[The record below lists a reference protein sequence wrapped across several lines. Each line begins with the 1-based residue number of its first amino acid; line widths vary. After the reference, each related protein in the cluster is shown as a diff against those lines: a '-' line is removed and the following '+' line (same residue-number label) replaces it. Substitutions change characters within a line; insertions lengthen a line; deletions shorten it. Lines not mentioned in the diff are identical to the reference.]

1 MEERRAREGIEVPVG
16 AGGEALRRIEA
27 SLAADDP
34 DLVESFRRWR
44 LPAGADPTDDG
55 TMWIGGWAWIVLAL
69 GMTMLVAGVT
79 GVLVFFMI
87 WAPLRIRGGTGLR
100 SQRWS

>member
-1 MEERRAREGIEVPVG
+1 MPVG

-44 LPAGADPTDDG
+44 APDRADPTDDG
-55 TMWIGGWAWIVLAL
+55 TMWVGGWPLLA
-69 GMTMLVAGVT
+69 VVT
-79 GVLVFFMI
+79 GGAAIAAGLWGAITILLVWFV
-87 WAPLRIRGGTGLR
+87 LRIVVR
-100 SQRWS
+100 

>member
-1 MEERRAREGIEVPVG
+1 MVAAGGTVGGEGGATVPVG

-44 LPAGADPTDDG
+44 APSRADPSDDG
-55 TMWIGGWAWIVLAL
+55 TMWVGGWTLLVLMTGGAAVAVGIGGVVTVLFFWLVLRL
-69 GMTMLVAGVT
+69 GT
-79 GVLVFFMI
+79 
-87 WAPLRIRGGTGLR
+87 R
-100 SQRWS
+100 